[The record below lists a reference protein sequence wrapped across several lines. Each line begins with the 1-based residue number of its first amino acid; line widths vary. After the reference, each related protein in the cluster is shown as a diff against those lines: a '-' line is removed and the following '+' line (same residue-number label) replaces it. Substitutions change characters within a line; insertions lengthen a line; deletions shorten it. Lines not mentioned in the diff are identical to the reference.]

1 MIKEAKRMPKL
12 SYLDAIN
19 QAMDQA
25 MEKDNNVF
33 VIGED
38 VGLKGGVFGATKNLY
53 NKYGEGRV
61 IDSPLAESNIV
72 GASIGAAMM
81 GKRPVSEIQF
91 AEYIVP
97 ATNQII
103 NEAAKIRYRSN
114 NDWDC
119 PLTIRSPFG
128 GGIHGALYH
137 SQSIESI
144 FCSTPGL
151 RVVIPSTP
159 YDAKGLLLAA
169 IEDNDP
175 VLYFEHKKAYRLLKE
190 EVPEEYYTVPIDKA
204 DVKREGSDITVFTYG
219 LCVNYA
225 LQAAEILATEGIDA
239 EIVDLRSLY
248 PLDKET
254 IIKCAKKTGKVLVVT
269 EDNLEGSVMSEV
281 SAIIAENCLFDLDA
295 PIARLA
301 GPDVPAMP
309 FSPPMEDFFMMNP
322 VKIEEKMR
330 TLAEF

>member
-1 MIKEAKRMPKL
+1 MPKL

-225 LQAAEILATEGIDA
+225 LQAAEILATEGIDT